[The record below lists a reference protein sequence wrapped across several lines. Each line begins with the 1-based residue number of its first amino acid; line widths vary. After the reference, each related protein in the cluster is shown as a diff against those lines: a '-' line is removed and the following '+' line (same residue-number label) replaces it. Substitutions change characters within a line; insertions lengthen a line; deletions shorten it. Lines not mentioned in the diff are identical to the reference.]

1 MTGGDNTEVLVAV
14 ARIEGKID
22 LTLAEIASLK
32 TADAD
37 HESRIRSI
45 EAAPIPDEKTAAR
58 LAALEDRRTVSPG
71 QLWIGLV
78 SVCGLVLTVLTIADR
93 WSAIFGG

>member
-22 LTLAEIASLK
+22 LTLAETAALRA
-32 TADAD
+32 ADAD
-37 HESRIRSI
+37 HESRIRLI
-45 EAAPIPDEKTAAR
+45 EAAPIPDVKTGER
-58 LAALEDRRTVSPG
+58 LDALEDRRTVSPG
-71 QLWIGLV
+71 QLWVGLV
-78 SVCGLVLTVLTIADR
+78 GVCGLVLTVLTIADR

>member
-22 LTLAEIASLK
+22 LSLAEAAALK
-32 TADAD
+32 ATDAD
-37 HESRIRSI
+37 HESRIRVI
-45 EAAPIPDEKTAAR
+45 ELQPVPDKKTGER
-58 LAALEDRRTVSPG
+58 LDALEDRRTVSPA

-93 WSAIFGG
+93 WSALFGG